1 MIGLK
6 DYQSIKTPEDYE
18 YDDLVNSCF
27 EELCEMYA
35 DEIAERGMSSAN
47 RAGLMARARKMAKD
61 RLAEVENEDD

>member
-18 YDDLVNSCF
+18 YDELVETYF
-27 EELCEMYA
+27 KELCEEYS
-35 DEIAERGMSSAN
+35 DEIAEHGMSSAN
-47 RAGLMARARKMAKD
+47 KAGLMARARKMAKD